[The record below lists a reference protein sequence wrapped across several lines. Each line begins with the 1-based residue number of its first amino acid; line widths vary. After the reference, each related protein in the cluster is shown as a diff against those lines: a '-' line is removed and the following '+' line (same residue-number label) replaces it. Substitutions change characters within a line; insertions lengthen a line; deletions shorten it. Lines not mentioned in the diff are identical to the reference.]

1 VNAIEAMRAEIEYQ
15 VQDLCELDLSSSSS
29 PPSPS
34 PSADSDCCLFVG
46 SGDSYVAG
54 LATQYFSGS
63 HAICCYPIDI
73 IKNPSL
79 VDRRNLFIVSISGNT
94 QANILAAKI
103 AKKNGARKVTA
114 LTARPSSRLAKSCD
128 QTIELRYRNTGITTA
143 GTISFTASMI
153 KCISLYTQLHMPSDI
168 RKLYNRAEKQAEQ
181 VMSKV
186 DLKNRNIA
194 IGSNSSNSSSSS
206 SGGSSSYFILGDG
219 QLYAIARYATLKFNE
234 VFGTR
239 ALAYPAEEF
248 CHSPIFSITEADQ
261 AIVLGDGSGNNR
273 KLSKRLNKEG
283 FSSFHIEFNNTGI
296 ELLLQAT
303 FFIQFFVLKL
313 AQKYNMTTCHFLMN
327 RKLLKMSSDF
337 IYR

>member
-1 VNAIEAMRAEIEYQ
+1 MQAEIEYQ
-15 VQDLCELDLSSSSS
+15 VQDLCGLDLSSSSS
-29 PPSPS
+29 PST
-34 PSADSDCCLFVG
+34 DSDCCLFVG
-46 SGDSYVAG
+46 SGDSYIAG
-54 LATQYFSGS
+54 LAAQYFSSS
-63 HAICCYPIDI
+63 HAICCYPLDI

-128 QTIELRYRNTGITTA
+128 QTIELSYRNTGVATA

-153 KCISLYTQLHMPSDI
+153 KCISLSTHLHMLSDI

-181 VMSKV
+181 VTSKV
-186 DLKNRNIA
+186 DLKNSSIA
-194 IGSNSSNSSSSS
+194 NGSISSNSGSS
-206 SGGSSSYFILGDG
+206 SSSYFILGDG

-234 VFGTR
+234 VFGTT

-248 CHSPIFSITEADQ
+248 CHSPLFSITEADR

-273 KLSKRLNKEG
+273 KLSKRLNEEG
-283 FSSFHIEFNNTGI
+283 FSSFHIEFKNTGI

-313 AQKYNMTTCHFLMN
+313 AQKYNMTTCHFLTS